1 MPDNGCDDK
10 AHKQVADTNRLLSC
24 RRLGVSVI
32 APPAG
37 LKAAYRREAL
47 KTHPDVN
54 DAPDAEQR
62 FAELSE
68 AYGERTVCAALQLH
82 VQVCALSNAMRLP
95 PHPTMHITRGICC
108 SDITQTGRRSCMA
121 AD

>member
-1 MPDNGCDDK
+1 MCVDFCLAATADASSNC
-10 AHKQVADTNRLLSC
+10 QVQKVIAEADRLLVR

-68 AYGERTVCAALQLH
+68 AYGAHTASA
-82 VQVCALSNAMRLP
+82 
-95 PHPTMHITRGICC
+95 
-108 SDITQTGRRSCMA
+108 SCMC
-121 AD
+121 DCVLC